1 MTTTTKSVALTDAD
15 QQRAFAEARELVL
28 EDADTDLCDPDVA
41 ERGRAAGD
49 VPEGEVVRV
58 LALAYLGDL

>member
-1 MTTTTKSVALTDAD
+1 MPTPKSISLTDAD
-15 QQRAFAEARELVL
+15 QQRAYADARELVL

-49 VPEGEVVRV
+49 VPEGEIVRV
-58 LALAYLGDL
+58 LAQAYLGGL